1 MFTTTS
7 LWYLYIYSDWSHAK
21 KIQESF
27 VSLPSPSSSLVE
39 LRICS
44 FCKHFWDF
52 DFPLWFHLIG
62 VYTLT
67 FNASMLRITLIYL
80 AFFQISSMFLLA
92 LKSGL
97 LVFSNIHIQ
106 CCENSSKLLH
116 LLGRFIFSLKYSK
129 TNSGYRL
136 WLIFWSIRDFQ
147 LVWCF

>member
-1 MFTTTS
+1 MPRK
-7 LWYLYIYSDWSHAK
+7 YK
-21 KIQESF
+21 SF
-27 VSLPSPSSSLVE
+27 VSLLSPSSSLVE
-39 LRICS
+39 LRICP

-67 FNASMLRITLIYL
+67 FNASMLHITLIYL
-80 AFFQISSMFLLA
+80 AFFQIFSMFLLA

-116 LLGRFIFSLKYSK
+116 LLGCFIFSLKYSK
-129 TNSGYRL
+129 TNSGYL
-136 WLIFWSIRDFQ
+136 L
-147 LVWCF
+147 